1 LRGLNFLRLCTKI
14 KIKGASLLFEE
25 SHSPPTIIK
34 NICKKQPLKRDHKR
48 GACRTAQNF
57 SIRLEKHN
65 NTPKSSEKALKVDC
79 GESIFPFPRR
89 ARVMHFSC
97 FSRSN

>member
-1 LRGLNFLRLCTKI
+1 M
-14 KIKGASLLFEE
+14 KIKGASLLFGE

-34 NICKKQPLKRDHKR
+34 NICEKQPLKRDHKR

-65 NTPKSSEKALKVDC
+65 NTPEKLRKSTQSRLRRINFSLSSP
-79 GESIFPFPRR
+79 GESDAFLVFQPQ
-89 ARVMHFSC
+89 
-97 FSRSN
+97 